1 LHLVVVL
8 TKLSLYRKFIRTITA
23 LIARHVGQ
31 RNRGVGRATQSDKD
45 KMENHFQFWLARP
58 YTRIVAWGRCWE
70 KIFSRHQGIQSKIG
84 FQARSELLNL
94 VIDCEGN

>member
-1 LHLVVVL
+1 MKIYELVNVGNHLHLVVVL

-31 RNRGVGRATQSDKD
+31 RNRGVGRATQSGKD

-58 YTRIVAWGRCWE
+58 I
-70 KIFSRHQGIQSKIG
+70 H
-84 FQARSELLNL
+84 ELLPGDE
-94 VIDCEGN
+94 IGKYSEIHAEKSQ